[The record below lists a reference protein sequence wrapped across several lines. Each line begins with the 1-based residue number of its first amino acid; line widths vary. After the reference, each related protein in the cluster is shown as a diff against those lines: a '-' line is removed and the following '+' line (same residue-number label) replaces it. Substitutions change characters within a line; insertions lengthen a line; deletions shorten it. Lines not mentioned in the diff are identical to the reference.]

1 MDEEDITQSKK
12 NIEIGDNLDDISID
26 ELVNYINILKK
37 EIERVENVKNKKSVA
52 LELAKDYFKK

>member
-1 MDEEDITQSKK
+1 MDEEEISQSKK

-37 EIERVENVKNKKSVA
+37 EIDRVEDVKNEKYKA

>member
-12 NIEIGDNLDDISID
+12 HIEIGDNLDDISID

-37 EIERVENVKNKKSVA
+37 EIDRVEDVKIEKSKA
-52 LELAKDYFKK
+52 LELAKNYFKK

>member
-37 EIERVENVKNKKSVA
+37 EIDRVENVKNKKSVA

>member
-37 EIERVENVKNKKSVA
+37 EIERVENVKNKKSEA

>member
-12 NIEIGDNLDDISID
+12 NLEIGDNLDDISID

-37 EIERVENVKNKKSVA
+37 EIDRVENVKNKKSIA

>member
-1 MDEEDITQSKK
+1 MDEEDISQSKK

-37 EIERVENVKNKKSVA
+37 EIDRVENVKNKKSIA

>member
-26 ELVNYINILKK
+26 ELANYINILKK
-37 EIERVENVKNKKSVA
+37 EIDRVENVKNKKSVA

>member
-37 EIERVENVKNKKSVA
+37 EIDRVENVKNKK
-52 LELAKDYFKK
+52 

>member
-26 ELVNYINILKK
+26 ELVNYIIFYKK
-37 EIERVENVKNKKSVA
+37 K
-52 LELAKDYFKK
+52 

>member
-37 EIERVENVKNKKSVA
+37 EIDRVDDVKNKKSKA
-52 LELAKDYFKK
+52 LKLAKDYFKK

>member
-1 MDEEDITQSKK
+1 MDEEDISQSKN

-37 EIERVENVKNKKSVA
+37 EIDRVENVKNKKSVA

>member
-1 MDEEDITQSKK
+1 MDEEDISQSKK

-37 EIERVENVKNKKSVA
+37 EIDRVEDMEKEKSKA

>member
-37 EIERVENVKNKKSVA
+37 EIDRVENVKNKKSIA

>member
-1 MDEEDITQSKK
+1 MDEEDISQSKK

-37 EIERVENVKNKKSVA
+37 EIDRVENVKNKKSVA

>member
-1 MDEEDITQSKK
+1 MDEEDISQSKK

-37 EIERVENVKNKKSVA
+37 EIDRVEDVKIEKSKA
-52 LELAKDYFKK
+52 LELAKNYFKK

>member
-1 MDEEDITQSKK
+1 MDEEDISQSKK
-12 NIEIGDNLDDISID
+12 NLEIGDNLDDISID

-37 EIERVENVKNKKSVA
+37 EIDRVENVKNKKSVA

>member
-1 MDEEDITQSKK
+1 MDEEDISQYKK
-12 NIEIGDNLDDISID
+12 NIEIGDNLDDISLD

-37 EIERVENVKNKKSVA
+37 EIDRVEDMKNEKSKA

>member
-37 EIERVENVKNKKSVA
+37 EIDRVENVKNKKYKA
-52 LELAKDYFKK
+52 MELAKDYFKK

>member
-37 EIERVENVKNKKSVA
+37 EIDRVENLKKKKSKA

>member
-12 NIEIGDNLDDISID
+12 NLEIGDNLDDISID

-37 EIERVENVKNKKSVA
+37 EIDRVENVKNKKSKA
-52 LELAKDYFKK
+52 LVGKRLF

>member
-1 MDEEDITQSKK
+1 MDEEDISQSKK

-37 EIERVENVKNKKSVA
+37 EIDRVEDVKNEKYKA